1 MKNSRIHQNNDIT
14 CVYVGL
20 SQQTKNICITFI
32 QRRLNVFDVGP
43 TLYKCYTNILC
54 LLWCAFNWNIIRIY
68 FCLFPDICLADAGAT
83 FSRPGIKPLGGLL
96 WWPSASK
103 KQVNCFTHFL
113 RYVLHQQ
120 DYLFLI
126 DDTFWK
132 KILWNT
138 VVEWLASSNTNIHVK
153 KSDIVFVVR
162 YWTGCYVSIYSKAL
176 HRRGIKK
183 YNERGGG
190 GGGQMAFWLVAQ
202 KWFF

>member
-1 MKNSRIHQNNDIT
+1 MGLRSLQIAYFFSVGIDFRYQNLTAEILTSLYWKGYLFMPYMDFKNEIRRIKNSRIHQNNDIT

-54 LLWCAFNWNIIRIY
+54 VPWCAFNWSIIRIY
-68 FCLFPDICLADAGAT
+68 FCLFPDICLADAGTT

-96 WWPSASK
+96 WWSSASK

-132 KILWNT
+132 KSCEIPSLNDCPQVPQT
-138 VVEWLASSNTNIHVK
+138 FT
-153 KSDIVFVVR
+153 
-162 YWTGCYVSIYSKAL
+162 
-176 HRRGIKK
+176 
-183 YNERGGG
+183 
-190 GGGQMAFWLVAQ
+190 
-202 KWFF
+202 